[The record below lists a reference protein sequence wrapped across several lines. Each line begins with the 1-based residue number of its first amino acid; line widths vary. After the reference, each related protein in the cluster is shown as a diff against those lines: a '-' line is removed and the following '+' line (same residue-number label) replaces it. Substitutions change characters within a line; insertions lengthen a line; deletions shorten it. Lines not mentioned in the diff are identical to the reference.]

1 MQLFTETFLLLK
13 INAYSHDFIATKTC
27 PSYEFLVVFG
37 QVCVWDRKSAGR
49 GRCGQNFLNSCGCGV
64 GADTKFQTTE
74 DSRIW

>member
-49 GRCGQNFLNSCGCGV
+49 GRCGQNFL
-64 GADTKFQTTE
+64 
-74 DSRIW
+74 